1 MKSFPHG
8 FIENETIYRNAWAK
22 HPARK
27 IGVVKDIDF
36 SIDYFESNF
45 EKFKS
50 MGMFREAVDA
60 AAKANAVSTWKE
72 VSKACVYA
80 DEFRLASMC
89 GMHII
94 VHPDH
99 LEELITLYERA
110 GQPEELIKM
119 LEQGLGLEGAHAG
132 IFTELGIL
140 YSKYLPAKLME
151 HIKIFCSR
159 MNIPK
164 LLSRR

>member
-50 MGMFREAVDA
+50 QVDLLA
-60 AAKANAVSTWKE
+60 ERVSQTENKGSYHLYPLSKTPLVLLLDKE
-72 VSKACVYA
+72 Y
-80 DEFRLASMC
+80 
-89 GMHII
+89 
-94 VHPDH
+94 
-99 LEELITLYERA
+99 LIN
-110 GQPEELIKM
+110 K
-119 LEQGLGLEGAHAG
+119 GL
-132 IFTELGIL
+132 
-140 YSKYLPAKLME
+140 
-151 HIKIFCSR
+151 
-159 MNIPK
+159 
-164 LLSRR
+164 